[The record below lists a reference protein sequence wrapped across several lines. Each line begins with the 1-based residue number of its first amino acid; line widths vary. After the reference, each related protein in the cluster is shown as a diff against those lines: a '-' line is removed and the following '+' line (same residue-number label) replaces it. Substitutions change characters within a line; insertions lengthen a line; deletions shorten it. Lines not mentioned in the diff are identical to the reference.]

1 MHFRFGKPARRFGRL
16 IHDKK
21 IGSALPALPIPLRP
35 DAVLNY

>member
-1 MHFRFGKPARRFGRL
+1 MHFLFGKPARRFGRL

-21 IGSALPALPIPLRP
+21 IGGAMIAPPIFIPR